1 MDEIN
6 QTSPNPQTVDQ
17 VSPPVEIPVETAQPE
32 PPKTEVEN
40 VNQNPNNTGQTG
52 PKNIDWG
59 QVLRDYCISD
69 SDGRY
74 PSLPDLAKKYGLSE
88 STVKERSATENWV
101 AKRTENILEAD
112 RLALEKKANEI
123 NDANSRHL
131 TKWRRIQNLANR
143 ILNTFEDRLNKFD
156 AAQKQ
161 LDEILAGTVT
171 DEMKPNIEMLKKIRR
186 PGLGDLTQITTTLK
200 TAIEGERI
208 VLGLPIIVSKSDV
221 STTDKVTLP
230 PETVAEIDRLFEL
243 NKNDKPTDTVANQ

>member
-1 MDEIN
+1 MDEIKPSAN
-6 QTSPNPQTVDQ
+6 PEVTDQVKPVEVPVNPEPKSEVVAESPN
-17 VSPPVEIPVETAQPE
+17 
-32 PPKTEVEN
+32 
-40 VNQNPNNTGQTG
+40 QNNSTG
-52 PKNIDWG
+52 PKNIAWD
-59 QVLRDYCISD
+59 QVLRDYCTSD

-74 PSLPDLAKKYGLSE
+74 PSLSDLAKKYDVNE
-88 STVKERSATENWV
+88 SAVKDRSATENWV
-101 AKRTENILEAD
+101 AKRTESILELD
-112 RLALEKKANEI
+112 RLTLEKKANEI

-131 TKWRRIQNLANR
+131 TKWRRIQNLGNR

-186 PGLGDLTQITTTLK
+186 PGLGDLAQITTTLK

-221 STTDKVTLP
+221 STTDKINLP

-243 NKNDKPTDTVANQ
+243 NKNDKPTDPVANQ